1 MKKKNVL
8 IVFGT
13 RPEALKLAPV
23 IRVFRAH
30 PGFRVLTCL
39 TGQHREMVDQVLR
52 LFGIKTDFDLNLME
66 KGQSL
71 GDLTAR
77 VFGKMEE
84 VFSKVK
90 PDLLFVQGDTTTA
103 FAVALKAFYSR
114 IPVAHIEAGLR
125 TFDKYQP
132 FPEEINRVLISH
144 LADYHF
150 PPTAAARS
158 NLLREG
164 VPLTRIHV
172 TGNTVVDAL
181 KSIRPKLRSASL
193 PVLKKVDPSRKL
205 ILVTAHR
212 RESFGKPLAEV
223 CKALKD
229 LVRKH
234 PDIEIIYPVH
244 LNPNVQRTVRKALQ
258 GTPRVHLIEP
268 LDYVEFL
275 LIMDRSYLILTDS
288 GGVQEEAPSFR
299 KPVLVMRE
307 VSERME
313 GVKAGLAKLVGTDR
327 KKIVREA
334 SRLIASRRAY
344 RTMTGK
350 KNPYGDGRA
359 SERILS
365 ITARTLRCRG

>member
-1 MKKKNVL
+1 MKKTVL
-8 IVFGT
+8 FVFGT
-13 RPEALKLAPV
+13 RPEALKMAPV
-23 IRVFRAH
+23 IEAFH
-30 PGFRVLTCL
+30 GQKQFKVLTCL

-52 LFGIKTDFDLNLME
+52 LFRIKTDFDLNLME
-66 KGQSL
+66 KGQTL

-84 VFSKVK
+84 VFNKVK

-193 PVLKKVDPSRKL
+193 PVLKKVDPSRKP